1 MCRKNPISKISFPTS
16 LAILDYTLYNPKIA
30 KGFQLRFQ
38 VCVCAYTWVRQSQFI
53 HSINCGMTAISLREA
68 VFRPLEERYSKLL
81 ETLCT
86 TLIRLYITTKT
97 SQKPYE
103 NSLVC
108 VPVSVHNAWGGTHPS
123 RLCTSATLLLGIY
136 IKFYITTNV
145 CMEKETLHDNN

>member
-68 VFRPLEERYSKLL
+68 VFRPLEEGNSKLL

-108 VPVSVHNAWGGTHPS
+108 VPVSVHNAWGGYTPIPPMHKCHVAVGY
-123 RLCTSATLLLGIY
+123 LHKILHNY
-136 IKFYITTNV
+136 K
-145 CMEKETLHDNN
+145 CMYGKGDTK